1 MIKTII
7 MKRILLTLLIFTGSI
22 SLFSQAPEG
31 FSYQAVVRDNGG
43 LPLANQAVSFR
54 FNINKGSPGG
64 ISVFGETHNVTTD
77 GAGVVSLIINNGT
90 LKTGIFENIDWGS
103 DSYFLKIE
111 LDKTGGTSYS
121 DMGTTQLLSV
131 PYALYAK
138 ASANGFSGNYNDLVN
153 RPITDGSE
161 TKISAGNNITVTG
174 SGTLSDP
181 YIVTSGSGGSTDS
194 SGTKISVGNNLT
206 LTGSGTDIDPYI
218 INERIHKTGE
228 SYGGGIVFYVYDNG
242 RHGLIA
248 ATTDQDPRIQW
259 YNGTKR
265 YTNTTGDGVGAG
277 EMNTMLII
285 ALQTNDDQTGNFA
298 AKVCKDYSMT
308 IDDVTYGDWYL
319 PSKHELDLLFSRK
332 NLVGG
337 FVGNYYWSSTE
348 FSSVSAW
355 CQNFSTGI
363 QYNLNKNTPY
373 GVRAIR
379 AF

>member
-1 MIKTII
+1 
-7 MKRILLTLLIFTGSI
+7 MKRIFIFLLFLIGAV

-31 FSYQAVVRDNGG
+31 FSYQAIVRDPVGN
-43 LPLANQAVSFR
+43 PWANKPVSFR
-54 FNINKGSPGG
+54 FTIIHGSPAGA
-64 ISVFGETHNVTTD
+64 SVFQETHNLTTD
-77 GAGVVSLIINNGT
+77 AFGVVSLIINNGT
-90 LKTGIFENIDWGS
+90 GKIGTFETINWGS
-103 DSYFLKIE
+103 DSYFLKVEI
-111 LDKTGGTSYS
+111 DKTGGTTYS

-138 ASANGFSGNYNDLVN
+138 ASANGFSGNYNDLIN

-161 TKISAGNNITVTG
+161 TKISAGNNMTVTG
-174 SGTLSDP
+174 SGTLANP
-181 YIVTSGSGGSTDS
+181 YIIANGSSGSSDS

-218 INERIHKTGE
+218 INERIHYVGE
-228 SYGGGIVFYVYDNG
+228 SFGGGIAFYVYDKG

-248 ATTDQDPRIQW
+248 ATSDQDPGIQW
-259 YNGTKR
+259 YNGMKR

-277 EMNTMLII
+277 EMNTALII
-285 ALQTNDDQTGNFA
+285 ALQTNDNPMSNFA
-298 AKVCKDYSMT
+298 AKVCADYSIT
-308 IDDVTYGDWYL
+308 IDGINYGDWYL
-319 PSKHELDLLFSRK
+319 PSKYELDLLFSRK
-332 NLVGG
+332 NLVGD
-337 FVGNYYWSSTE
+337 FDDNYYWSSNE

-379 AF
+379 SF

>member
-1 MIKTII
+1 
-7 MKRILLTLLIFTGSI
+7 MKRIFIFLLFLIGAV

-31 FSYQAVVRDNGG
+31 FSYQAIVRDPVGN
-43 LPLANQAVSFR
+43 PWANKPVSFR
-54 FNINKGSPGG
+54 FTIIQGTPAGAS
-64 ISVFGETHNVTTD
+64 IFQETHNLSTD
-77 GAGVVSLIINNGT
+77 SFGVVSLIINNGT
-90 LKTGIFENIDWGS
+90 GKVGTFETISWGS
-103 DSYFLKIE
+103 DSYFLKVEI
-111 LDKTGGTSYS
+111 DKTGGTSYS
-121 DMGTTQLLSV
+121 DVGTTQLLSV

-153 RPITDGSE
+153 RPVTDGSE

-181 YIVTSGSGGSTDS
+181 YIVTNGSSGSSDS

-248 ATTDQDPRIQW
+248 ATTDQDPGIQW

-277 EMNTMLII
+277 EMNTTLII
-285 ALQTNDDQTGNFA
+285 ALQTNDNPMSNFA
-298 AKVCKDYSMT
+298 AKVCADYSMT
-308 IDDVTYGDWYL
+308 IDGITYGDWYL
-319 PSKHELDLLFSRK
+319 PSKYELDLLFSRK
-332 NLVGG
+332 NLVGD
-337 FVGNYYWSSTE
+337 FDDNYYWSSNE